1 MKERKV
7 NNAKNNAYMGL
18 SEKLNIIKK
27 NIDDFEV
34 SNKILNNEILV
45 IFSNLKNIITK
56 NKTKIKNI
64 NSNINDIY
72 TNINLINSNIEKR
85 KYSLAT
91 LRIGKLYRVLNLF
104 RKIQNQLKYDNS
116 LNQNWPIVPQL

>member
-91 LRIGKLYRVLNLF
+91 LRIENYIGF
-104 RKIQNQLKYDNS
+104 
-116 LNQNWPIVPQL
+116 